1 MLSANDYNQHIKE
14 VEFITTY
21 PRKGSATDN
30 VMVAIVLLENDKRAL
45 VYAPAIR
52 PVNLDFTI
60 SEEYE
65 DYGFRGVK
73 LGVIPAT
80 RHVKI
85 GCDLYTISKENGTL
99 FSVVLLDDAP
109 APHVNRKEI
118 EKLFGC
124 IIDG

>member
-45 VYAPAIR
+45 IYAPAIR
-52 PVNLDFTI
+52 PMNLDFTI

-73 LGVIPAT
+73 LGVIPTT

-124 IIDG
+124 VIDG

>member
-65 DYGFRGVK
+65 DYGFRGIK
-73 LGVIPAT
+73 LGVIPTT

-85 GCDLYTISKENGTL
+85 GCDLYTISKENGAL

-124 IIDG
+124 VIDG

>member
-1 MLSANDYNQHIKE
+1 MLSTNDYNQHIKE

-73 LGVIPAT
+73 LGVIPTT

-124 IIDG
+124 VIDG

>member
-73 LGVIPAT
+73 LGVIPTT

-85 GCDLYTISKENGTL
+85 GCDLYAISKENGTL

-124 IIDG
+124 VIDG

>member
-65 DYGFRGVK
+65 DYGFRGIK
-73 LGVIPAT
+73 LGVIPTT

-124 IIDG
+124 VIDG

>member
-1 MLSANDYNQHIKE
+1 MLSVNDYNQHIKE

-73 LGVIPAT
+73 LGVIPTT

-109 APHVNRKEI
+109 APHVNKKEI

-124 IIDG
+124 VIDG

>member
-1 MLSANDYNQHIKE
+1 MLSANDYNQCIKE

-45 VYAPAIR
+45 VYVPAIR

-73 LGVIPAT
+73 LGVIPTT

-124 IIDG
+124 VIDG

>member
-14 VEFITTY
+14 VEFIATY

-73 LGVIPAT
+73 LGVIPTT

-124 IIDG
+124 VIDG

>member
-73 LGVIPAT
+73 LGVIPTT

-99 FSVVLLDDAP
+99 FSVFLLDDAP

-124 IIDG
+124 VIDG

>member
-21 PRKGSATDN
+21 PKKGSATDN
-30 VMVAIVLLENDKRAL
+30 VMVAIVLLENNKRAL
-45 VYAPAIR
+45 IYTPAIH
-52 PVNLDFTI
+52 PVNLDFEI

-65 DYGFRGVK
+65 DYGLRGVK
-73 LGVIPAT
+73 LGVIPTT

-99 FSVVLLDDAP
+99 FSVVLLDDVP

>member
-14 VEFITTY
+14 IEFITTY

-30 VMVAIVLLENDKRAL
+30 VMVAIALLENDKRAL
-45 VYAPAIR
+45 IYAPAIR

-73 LGVIPAT
+73 LGVIPTT

-124 IIDG
+124 VIDG

>member
-73 LGVIPAT
+73 LGVIPTT

>member
-21 PRKGSATDN
+21 PKKGSATDN

-73 LGVIPAT
+73 LGVIPTT

>member
-1 MLSANDYNQHIKE
+1 
-14 VEFITTY
+14 
-21 PRKGSATDN
+21 
-30 VMVAIVLLENDKRAL
+30 MVAIVLLENDKRAL

-73 LGVIPAT
+73 LGVIPTT

-124 IIDG
+124 VIDG

>member
-73 LGVIPAT
+73 LGVIPTT

-109 APHVNRKEI
+109 APHVNKKEI

-124 IIDG
+124 VIDG

>member
-21 PRKGSATDN
+21 PRKGSVTDN

-73 LGVIPAT
+73 LGVIPTT

-124 IIDG
+124 VVDG

>member
-73 LGVIPAT
+73 LGVIPTT

-85 GCDLYTISKENGTL
+85 GCDLYTIPKENGNL

-124 IIDG
+124 VIDG

>member
-1 MLSANDYNQHIKE
+1 MLSANDYNQTIKE

-21 PRKGSATDN
+21 PKKGSATDN
-30 VMVAIVLLENDKRAL
+30 VMVAIVLLENNKRAL
-45 VYAPAIR
+45 IYAPAIH
-52 PVNLDFTI
+52 PVNLDFSI

-73 LGVIPAT
+73 LGVIPTT

-85 GCDLYTISKENGTL
+85 GCDLYTISKENETL

-109 APHVNRKEI
+109 APHVNKKEI

-124 IIDG
+124 MIDG

>member
-73 LGVIPAT
+73 LGVIPTT

-85 GCDLYTISKENGTL
+85 GCDLFTISKENGTL

-124 IIDG
+124 VIDG

>member
-21 PRKGSATDN
+21 PKKGSATDN

-73 LGVIPAT
+73 LGVIPTT

-124 IIDG
+124 VIDG

>member
-45 VYAPAIR
+45 IYAPAIR
-52 PVNLDFTI
+52 SVNLDFTI

-73 LGVIPAT
+73 LGVIPTT

-124 IIDG
+124 VIDG

>member
-52 PVNLDFTI
+52 PINLDFTI

-73 LGVIPAT
+73 LGVIPTT

-124 IIDG
+124 VIDG